1 MIKSEEVY
9 WTPERVRALRQALG
23 LTQEELA
30 KKLNRR
36 CIGFTVSRWER
47 GLVPPSRFYR
57 GQLERLE
64 RKLKKKGERT

>member
-1 MIKSEEVY
+1 LKNT
-9 WTPERVRALRQALG
+9 WTPERVRALRQALE

-30 KKLNRR
+30 RKLNHR
-36 CIGFTVSRWER
+36 CISFTVSRWER

-64 RKLKKKGERT
+64 LETEEEG